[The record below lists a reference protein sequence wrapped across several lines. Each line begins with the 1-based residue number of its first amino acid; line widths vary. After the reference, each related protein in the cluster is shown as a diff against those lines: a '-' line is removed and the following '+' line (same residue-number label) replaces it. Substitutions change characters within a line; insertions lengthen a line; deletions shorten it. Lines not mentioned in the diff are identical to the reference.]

1 MMAVIV
7 ARIFALDVD
16 GKPTLAFEARNW
28 IEAHELSREPPI
40 HHHES
45 ADEFFYVIAGDMT
58 FMVGTEVR
66 RIGRWRLRP
75 DSLQYRPRLCP
86 FILKTRNFCS
96 TLSPRVLS
104 GCS

>member
-1 MMAVIV
+1 MAVIV

-28 IEAHELSREPPI
+28 TEARELCREPPI
-40 HHHES
+40 HYHES

-66 RIGRWRLRP
+66 RIGDGWLRL
-75 DSLQYRPRLCP
+75 DSVQYRLRLCP

-104 GCS
+104 VCS